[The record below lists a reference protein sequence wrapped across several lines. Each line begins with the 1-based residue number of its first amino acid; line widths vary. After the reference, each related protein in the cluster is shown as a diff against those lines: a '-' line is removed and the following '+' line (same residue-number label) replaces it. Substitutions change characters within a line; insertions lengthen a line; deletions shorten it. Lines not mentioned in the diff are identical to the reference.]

1 MANIGYIRV
10 STTDQNTSRQLS
22 DLTIELD
29 KIFEEKVSG
38 ATREREQLKA
48 LIDYVRDGD
57 IVYVHSIDRLGRS
70 LIDLKNIIEELK
82 IKGVTVIFVKNGL
95 EFNASQSNSTH
106 ELMFNILASFAQFER
121 DMIKE
126 RQAEGIAKA
135 KAAGKYKGKS
145 RKVTNQQIL
154 DKLAEG
160 FSIRKTAE
168 ILGCGISTVQ
178 RVKVVMNKY

>member
-48 LIDYVRDGD
+48 MMDYVRDGD
-57 IVYVHSIDRLGRS
+57 TVYVHSIDRLGRS

-95 EFNASQSNSTH
+95 EFNASQNNSTH

-168 ILGCGISTVQ
+168 TLGCGVSTVQ
-178 RVKVVMNKY
+178 RIKMNSF

>member
-22 DLTIELD
+22 DLNIEFD
-29 KIFEEKVSG
+29 KVFEEKVSG

-57 IVYVHSIDRLGRS
+57 TVYVHSIDRLGRS

-82 IKGVTVIFVKNGL
+82 IKGVTVVFVKNGL
-95 EFNASQSNSTH
+95 EFNASQNNSTH

-145 RKVTNQQIL
+145 REVTNQQIL

-168 ILGCGISTVQ
+168 ILGCGVSTVQ
-178 RVKVVMNKY
+178 RVKIIMNEY

>member
-48 LIDYVRDGD
+48 MMDYVRDGD
-57 IVYVHSIDRLGRS
+57 TVYVHSIDRLGRS

-82 IKGVTVIFVKNGL
+82 IKGVTVLFVKNGL
-95 EFNASQSNSTH
+95 EFNASQNNSTP
-106 ELMFNILASFAQFER
+106 LSVVIALYSTNNFCSAIL
-121 DMIKE
+121 
-126 RQAEGIAKA
+126 
-135 KAAGKYKGKS
+135 
-145 RKVTNQQIL
+145 IL
-154 DKLAEG
+154 LSLVL
-160 FSIRKTAE
+160 SI
-168 ILGCGISTVQ
+168 LFQ
-178 RVKVVMNKY
+178 YFFY

>member
-57 IVYVHSIDRLGRS
+57 TVYVHSIDRLGRS

-168 ILGCGISTVQ
+168 ILACGVSTVQ
-178 RVKVVMNKY
+178 RVKTLSN